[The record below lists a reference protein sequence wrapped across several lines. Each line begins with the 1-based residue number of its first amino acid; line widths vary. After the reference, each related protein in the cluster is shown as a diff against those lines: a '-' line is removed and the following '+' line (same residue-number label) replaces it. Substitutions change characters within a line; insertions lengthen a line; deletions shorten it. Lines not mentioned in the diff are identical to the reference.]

1 MTSMKKNSFTRNTIL
16 ILLLLCVIVTP
27 FARHHEKEDI
37 QTDTTQAGDIS
48 VEESDAVPA

>member
-37 QTDTTQAGDIS
+37 QTDTTQAGEIP
-48 VEESDAVPA
+48 VEESEAAPV

>member
-1 MTSMKKNSFTRNTIL
+1 MKKNSFTRNTIL

-48 VEESDAVPA
+48 VEGSEAAPV